1 MNGERAPARG
11 SPPLKHKAKRFYRS
25 AAIGWA
31 KAGFSVLLEN
41 RPVRTPA
48 GAPLVLPTAALAAA
62 VVNEWLAQGETLRPE
77 TMPLTRLAATA
88 IDRISANRAAVVEGL
103 AEYAGSDLVCYRAE
117 DPLELV
123 ALQTALW
130 QPLVDWAAQAC
141 GARFAV
147 CAGVL
152 PLVQPQPALDA
163 LRAMVEATSDRQ
175 LAALASVVPASGSLV
190 VALAMLHGRL
200 DAEAAV
206 EAALLDERWQAD
218 RWGVDQE
225 AEARRA
231 EIAEDIRSAALFLSL
246 AGEQVTPIP
255 LPDAHAAAAIAAGGT
270 SPGRSA
276 Q

>member
-1 MNGERAPARG
+1 M
-11 SPPLKHKAKRFYRS
+11 
-25 AAIGWA
+25 
-31 KAGFSVLLEN
+31 LLEN

-48 GAPLVLPTAALAAA
+48 GAQLVLPTAVLAAA
-62 VVNEWLAQGETLRPE
+62 VVNEWLAQSETLRPE

-88 IDRISANRAAVVEGL
+88 LDRIGPYRAAVVDSL
-103 AEYAGSDLVCYRAE
+103 AEYAGSDLICYRAE

-130 QPLVDWAAQAC
+130 QPLVDWTAQAC
-141 GARFAV
+141 GAQLAV

-163 LRAMVEATSDRQ
+163 LRAMIEATSDRQ

-200 DAEAAV
+200 DAEGAV
-206 EAALLDERWQAD
+206 EAALLDERWQAE

-231 EIAEDIRSAALFLSL
+231 EIADDIRSAALFLSL
-246 AGEQVTPIP
+246 ASEEVTPVL
-255 LPDAHAAAAIAAGGT
+255 LPGDAAAIAISGT
-270 SPGRSA
+270 SPGWSG
-276 Q
+276 

>member
-1 MNGERAPARG
+1 M
-11 SPPLKHKAKRFYRS
+11 KKAKRFYRN
-25 AAIGWA
+25 AAIGRA
-31 KAGFSVLLEN
+31 DGGFSVLLEN

-48 GAPLVLPTAALAAA
+48 GARLVLPTAVLAAA
-62 VVNEWLAQGETLRPE
+62 VVNEWLAQSETLRPE

-88 IDRISANRAAVVEGL
+88 LDRIGPYRAAVVDAL
-103 AEYAGSDLVCYRAE
+103 AEYAGSDLICYRAE

-141 GARFAV
+141 GAQLAV

-163 LRAMVEATSDRQ
+163 LRAMIEATSDRQ

-200 DAEAAV
+200 DAEGAV
-206 EAALLDERWQAD
+206 EAALLDERWQAE

-231 EIAEDIRSAALFLSL
+231 EIADDIRSAALFLSL
-246 AGEQVTPIP
+246 ASEEVTPVL
-255 LPDAHAAAAIAAGGT
+255 LPGDAAAIAISGT
-270 SPGRSA
+270 SPGWSG
-276 Q
+276 